1 MCCEE
6 AKLANFYIATLLEGV
21 ASFLLIFIGGS
32 VYVKYERP
40 YPQNAIY
47 EIAMVFGAMT
57 VILSQCLKDI
67 SKAHI
72 NPVVSLG
79 SLLTKRVSLLRGFSF
94 IIFQIGGG

>member
-6 AKLANFYIATLLEGV
+6 IKLANFYIATLIEGI

-40 YPQNAIY
+40 YSQTTIY
-47 EIAMVFGAMT
+47 EIAMVFGAMI

-72 NPVVSLG
+72 NPVISLG
-79 SLLTKRVSLLRGFSF
+79 SLLTKRVSLLRGISF
-94 IIFQIGGG
+94 IIFQTGGG